1 MKFSTVVDIVLLCFV
16 CLSASTAAF
25 PAAAGG
31 GEADCSTFDARAIKL
46 VSFDVFAALMDTPGS
61 LLTSVAPILARFGV
75 DGHDPR
81 LQQFVEGMLDGYSG
95 YANHTFSR
103 AETGGDEPFQYV
115 TNTSLVALIH
125 SMQLP
130 IPVDS
135 PSFVDLLACW
145 SQLQPWPGVASTL
158 AVVANAGIQVAPLSN
173 GAAFILKQAWISAFP
188 AIPLHSVF
196 SSDWPVG
203 AFKPQPAMYQQLLT
217 NTGLAPSQV
226 LHVAGAPI
234 DAQGG
239 RQAGVYTALAWNAP
253 LPGLPPC
260 FVLANI
266 TSLVQVLKLE

>member
-1 MKFSTVVDIVLLCFV
+1 MTLACISLWRACLTDILIMPL
-16 CLSASTAAF
+16 
-25 PAAAGG
+25 G
-31 GEADCSTFDARAIKL
+31 
-46 VSFDVFAALMDTPGS
+46 
-61 LLTSVAPILARFGV
+61 
-75 DGHDPR
+75 
-81 LQQFVEGMLDGYSG
+81 
-95 YANHTFSR
+95 NHTFSLT
-103 AETGGDEPFQYV
+103 ETGGVEPFQYV

-125 SMQLP
+125 SMQLA

-135 PSFVDLLACW
+135 PAFVDLLACW

-158 AVVANAGIQVAPLSN
+158 AAVAHAGIRVAPLSN
-173 GAAFILKQAWISAFP
+173 GAAYILKQAWISAFP
-188 AIPLHSVF
+188 SIPLHEVF

-266 TSLVQVLKLE
+266 TSLVQVLQLE